1 VAQLFLLNKGGKG
14 VVSMLARIKYL
25 TAGES
30 HGKGLLGIIDNIPAG
45 LEISEDYI
53 KEQLFRRQQGHG
65 RGGRMKIETD
75 HAEIYTG
82 VRHGKSLGSPIGLVL
97 PNKDWVNW
105 TKKMSSEPVDEKI
118 TKVTLPRPGHADL
131 AGVQKFDF
139 NDIRN
144 VLERSSARETA
155 MRVALASICRKFLH
169 EVGIEVGSRVT
180 QIYNVKDETPLPE
193 GISPE
198 VLNEMADKS
207 SVRCLDKKA
216 ETDMIAAI
224 NKAKAEGDSVGGIFE
239 IIATGLPYG
248 LGSHTQWDKKLHAR
262 IAESLMSVNAFK
274 GIEIGMGFGEAE
286 RLGSDVHDEIGWD
299 GEKYIRHSNNAG
311 GIEGGMSNA
320 QPIVIRA
327 VMKPIPTLIKPLRS
341 VDIESKEEKLA
352 HKERTDSCAVPAAS
366 VVAESM
372 VCFVLA
378 DALLEKF
385 GGDTMEQLKA
395 HIKVSGKY

>member
-1 VAQLFLLNKGGKG
+1 
-14 VVSMLARIKYL
+14 MLTRIKYL

-30 HGKGLLGIIDNIPAG
+30 HGKGLLGILDNIPAG
-45 LEISEDYI
+45 LEITENYI
-53 KEQLFRRQQGHG
+53 AKQLFRRQQGHG
-65 RGGRMKIETD
+65 RGGRMKIEKD
-75 HAEIYTG
+75 RAEIYTG
-82 VRHGKSLGSPIGLVL
+82 VRHGATLGSPIGLIL

-105 TKKMSSEPVDEKI
+105 IKKMSSEPVDEEIK
-118 TKVTLPRPGHADL
+118 KVTLPRPGHADL

-139 NDIRN
+139 DDIRN

-155 MRVALASICRKFLH
+155 MRVALASICRKLLR

-180 QIYNVKDETPLPE
+180 QIYNVKDEVPMPE

-198 VLNEMADKS
+198 ALNELADKS
-207 SVRCLDKKA
+207 VVRCLDKNA
-216 ETDMIAAI
+216 ETEMIAAI
-224 NKAKAEGDSVGGIFE
+224 DKAKVEGDSVGGIFE

-262 IAESLMSVNAFK
+262 IAESIMSVNAFK
-274 GIEIGMGFGEAE
+274 GIEIGMGFEEAE
-286 RLGSDVHDEIGWD
+286 KLGSEVHDEIGWD

-320 QPIVIRA
+320 PPIVIRA

-366 VVAESM
+366 IVAESM
-372 VCFVLA
+372 LCFVLA

-395 HIKVSGKY
+395 HMKVSGKY